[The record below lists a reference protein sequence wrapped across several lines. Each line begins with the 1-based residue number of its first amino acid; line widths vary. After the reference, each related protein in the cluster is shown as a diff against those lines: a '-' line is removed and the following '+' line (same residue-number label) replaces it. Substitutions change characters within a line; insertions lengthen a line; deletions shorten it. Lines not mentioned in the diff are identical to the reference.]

1 MRSAILVMFFAACG
15 SDNTG
20 AGGRDA
26 ATNADGSL
34 DAAPPDT
41 ASVIAP
47 CAGADAT
54 DDFERPTLGAAWMQ
68 WVSSQCSIANNSD
81 LAQASATNWCYAVYG
96 TTFGANQFSEAVISS
111 DKASNIL
118 TQVFVRQQPV
128 GTPSGNGAR
137 YGFHY
142 NADPGKAAWEIKYD
156 GVSTGE
162 TRVWMNATATAPA
175 PGDRIRVE
183 VTGSDPVVIRGS
195 HNGVEIISVTDT
207 ATQRIAVT
215 GHSGMVERNAIGTSA
230 PSNNSPVFESWCGGE
245 L

>member
-1 MRSAILVMFFAACG
+1 MRIAISFIFLAGCSNDGRGTSA
-15 SDNTG
+15 
-20 AGGRDA
+20 DA
-26 ATNADGSL
+26 ATETDGAVDSGQV
-34 DAAPPDT
+34 DAPAM
-41 ASVIAP
+41 VAP

-54 DDFERPTLGAAWMQ
+54 DDFERATLGGAWMQ
-68 WVSSQCSIANNSD
+68 WVNSQCSIANSSD
-81 LAQASATNWCYAVYG
+81 LAQASTTNWCYAVYG

-142 NADPGKAAWEIKYD
+142 NADPGKAWWEIKYD
-156 GVSTGE
+156 GVVTADV
-162 TRVWMNATATAPA
+162 RVWMNATAPAPA
-175 PGDRIRVE
+175 PGDRMRIE
-183 VTGSDPVVIRGS
+183 VTGTDPVIISGY

-207 ATQRIAVT
+207 AAQRIAVT
-215 GHSGMVERNAIGTSA
+215 GHSGMVERNAMGTSA
-230 PSNNSPVFESWCGGE
+230 PSNNSPVFESWCGGD